1 MILLIFLNI
10 IICYYNVLI
19 SLIPTL
25 IISLILCNKVNQ
37 SLVFIRLTNTR
48 NLICSY
54 VLCYVAFIAMM
65 AFDFSD
71 LKCESTVSIFEQ
83 LIVGAILSSIAY
95 IYLYAY
101 LVIFIGFANTI
112 NRLVMR
118 KSQVKQFL
126 FPAFFLTTLLAIWG
140 LNLLA
145 DLELL
150 NALPRRIVAWKI
162 MLIVFPLTPLFI
174 TFALAIYRKRNQKS
188 ISFPQP
194 PKLP

>member
-1 MILLIFLNI
+1 MILLLFLKMI
-10 IICYYNVLI
+10 TCYYNVLI
-19 SLIPTL
+19 ILIPTV
-25 IISLILCNKVNQ
+25 IISLILCTKVSQ

-65 AFDFSD
+65 AFDSIN
-71 LKCESTVSIFEQ
+71 LECESKVSLFQ
-83 LIVGAILSSIAY
+83 GLLFGTILSSIAY
-95 IYLYAY
+95 VYLYAY

-112 NRLVMR
+112 NRLVIR
-118 KSQVKQFL
+118 KFQVKQFL
-126 FPAFFLTTLLAIWG
+126 FPAFFLTTLLAIWC

-162 MLIVFPLTPLFI
+162 MLIIFPLTPFFI
-174 TFALAIYRKRNQKS
+174 TFALAIYRKRQQKS
-188 ISFPQP
+188 ASSPQP
-194 PKLP
+194 PALP

>member
-1 MILLIFLNI
+1 MILLLFLNMML
-10 IICYYNVLI
+10 CYYNVLI
-19 SLIPTL
+19 SLIPTVIL
-25 IISLILCNKVNQ
+25 SLILCNKVSQ

-65 AFDFSD
+65 AFDSIN
-71 LKCESTVSIFEQ
+71 LECESKVSLFQ
-83 LIVGAILSSIAY
+83 GLLFGTILSSIAY
-95 IYLYAY
+95 VFLYAY

-118 KSQVKQFL
+118 KFQVKQFL
-126 FPAFFLTTLLAIWG
+126 FPAFFLTTLLAIWC
-140 LNLLA
+140 LKLLA
-145 DLELL
+145 NIVLL
-150 NALPRRIVAWKI
+150 DALPRRIVAWKI